1 MSGSSFPFMAKLK
14 RPNRGA
20 DPAKYIQE
28 EMFQN
33 LKAIEDALK
42 RASQA
47 NYAITPN
54 CGVFDVPTITGLSL
68 VTNLSTPF
76 TVRKNPVRI
85 ELVVNDFFENY
96 AGMGGGAGF
105 IIAAFRDEVKKAHIS
120 ILPTGPKAPIV
131 WFDNPGPGSYTY
143 SIRAG
148 ATGTSGASIGFVNLL
163 VTEL

>member
-1 MSGSSFPFMAKLK
+1 MSGASFPFMAKLK
-14 RPNRGA
+14 RPNQGT
-20 DPAKYIQE
+20 DPARYLQE

-47 NYAITPN
+47 NYSLTES
-54 CGVFDVPTITGLSL
+54 CGIFPVPTIAGLSQ
-68 VTNLSTPF
+68 VTNLTTLF
-76 TVRKNPVRI
+76 NIRKNPVRI
-85 ELVVNDFFENY
+85 ELVVNDFFQNY
-96 AGMGGGAGF
+96 VAIGGGAGF
-105 IIAAFRDEVKKAHIS
+105 IIGAFRDNTPKALIS
-120 ILPTGPKAPIV
+120 ILPTGPKAPLV

-148 ATGTSGASIGFVNLL
+148 ATGTSGGSIGFVNLL